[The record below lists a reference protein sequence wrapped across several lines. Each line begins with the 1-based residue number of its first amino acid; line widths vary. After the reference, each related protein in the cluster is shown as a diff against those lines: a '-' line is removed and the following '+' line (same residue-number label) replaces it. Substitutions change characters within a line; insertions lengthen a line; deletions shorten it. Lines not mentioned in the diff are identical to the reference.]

1 MQEAERSPFAPPE
14 AISELCSSTLDA
26 KRSNRLRPMT
36 SPPKNHWRVV
46 AFALGGL
53 ALVVIGLLLA
63 ALSNPNLYSMS
74 VADDR
79 YITLFWLSGFACTF
93 VGIFLFLY
101 AVRDTTKFM
110 PSQLQTNANNG
121 VGLGFVLQLAGFFL
135 PEISPIFIEIG
146 LALILGGLIAFV
158 WGGMHYA
165 QGKGYSKQLSLL
177 AILGILGL
185 VVLILL
191 PHRELKCLPNE
202 GT

>member
-1 MQEAERSPFAPPE
+1 
-14 AISELCSSTLDA
+14 
-26 KRSNRLRPMT
+26 MT
-36 SPPKNHWRVV
+36 STPKNHWRVV
-46 AFALGGL
+46 AFALVGI
-53 ALVVIGLLLA
+53 ALVAIGLLLA
-63 ALSNPNLYSMS
+63 VLSNPNLYSMS

-79 YITLFWLSGFACTF
+79 YIQLFANSGFACTL

-110 PSQLQTNANNG
+110 PAQSQTNANNG

-135 PEISPIFIEIG
+135 PKISPISIEIG

-165 QGKGYSKQLSLL
+165 QGKGYSKSLGL
-177 AILGILGL
+177 LGIVGIFGFI
-185 VVLILL
+185 VLILL
-191 PHRELKCLPNE
+191 PHRQSEPMAHE

>member
-1 MQEAERSPFAPPE
+1 MSRPGSIRWLMAHELRLFWRRGKMNSRS
-14 AISELCSSTLDA
+14 
-26 KRSNRLRPMT
+26 
-36 SPPKNHWRVV
+36 
-46 AFALGGL
+46 GL
-53 ALVVIGLLLA
+53 IIIGLVLA

-79 YITLFWLSGFACTF
+79 YIRLFANSGFACTF

-110 PSQLQTNANNG
+110 PSHLHTNANNG

-165 QGKGYSKQLSLL
+165 QGKGYSKQLGLL